1 MDILTESGLSSR
13 FLRYDNEHDCAF
25 ISAYRTARDCGQGK
39 RYTKRENLQRS
50 TNLLY
55 KLISRRYRVISVLGQ
70 FRDGRQ
76 DSSERTFFVL
86 NQHDSEQFAEHIIS
100 FGEDFEQDA
109 VLIIPKGALQGGG
122 KSRTYYARTNACENN
137 FLRLLNKEK
146 KFFGRTL
153 INREIKAFFSR
164 VSGRDAG
171 CIKKIKAVTQHR
183 DAGNIMGLDFFHRLG
198 QEDWEETEICLSG
211 FSLQAKRE
219 PRREFYI
226 PSQEIPEYVAC
237 DDDVNDFIE
246 TVMDGFGGRDNLY
259 RLTGAKGERYGVDW
273 YGNFWMLLPM
283 APSATNGASSC
294 YITYYQDDDVYT
306 VRFLSGRLD
315 RPNDLM
321 VISEH
326 VGLDIH
332 ALKPVYQEETNSYLS
347 FD

>member
-1 MDILTESGLSSR
+1 MDFLMESELYSFLT
-13 FLRYDNEHDCAF
+13 YDNEHDCAF

-55 KLISRRYRVISVLGQ
+55 KLISRRYRAISVLGQ

-86 NQHDSEQFAEHIIS
+86 NLHNSEQFAENIIS

-109 VLIIPKGALQGGG
+109 VLIIPKGALQGRG
-122 KSRTYYARTNACENN
+122 KSRAYYARTNACENN

-164 VSGRDAG
+164 VGGRDAG
-171 CIKKIKAVTQHR
+171 SIKQIKAVTQHR
-183 DAGNIMGLDFFHRLG
+183 DAVNIMGLDFFHRLG
-198 QEDWEETEICLSG
+198 QEDWEETEISLSG

-246 TVMDGFGGRDNLY
+246 AVMDGFGGRDNLY
-259 RLTGAKGERYGVDW
+259 RLMGAKGERYGVDW

-306 VRFLSGRLD
+306 VRFLSGNLNS
-315 RPNDLM
+315 PNDLM

-332 ALKPVYQEETNSYLS
+332 ALKPLYQAQTDSYLL